1 MLTNLDKSHY
11 QVNGERGLPESYPV
25 PNGIDNLLFYI
36 QRNLNMNTVIYALN
50 RQLNGM
56 IDEVYPMKVFWIKYT
71 DGGVKTELN
80 YIQTKAFGYTSKKI
94 NNSTFE
100 IQMDS
105 YHELRF
111 FLAKNEAGTSC
122 DIITKINGEDSK
134 LKNIYVYA
142 NEFGLFPKVE
152 YVELY
157 GHQMNSDF
165 PCYQKILI

>member
-1 MLTNLDKSHY
+1 MLTNLDKSHC
-11 QVNGERGLPESYPV
+11 QINGERGLPENYPV

-71 DGGVKTELN
+71 DGGVKAELN

-111 FLAKNEAGTSC
+111 FLATDESGTSC
-122 DIITKINGEDSK
+122 DIITKINGADSR

-142 NEFGLFPKVE
+142 NEFG
-152 YVELY
+152 
-157 GHQMNSDF
+157 
-165 PCYQKILI
+165 